1 MRKKILFIFGTRPG
15 AIKLIPLIKKFKE
28 SGLFDVKSCA
38 VAQHRQML
46 DHVIDF
52 FSVIPDYDLNLMKKD
67 QTLFDITANSLK
79 RLEEVLGDVRPDLIF
94 LQGDT
99 TTAFAASLAAFYKHI
114 RIAHIEA
121 GLRSFDKYSPF
132 PEEMNRILTSS
143 LASYHFCPTEKA
155 AMNLSR
161 EGIDK
166 NIFVVGNTVID
177 ALFLGLGIIKKQG
190 EDIYKKYFSFLDFS
204 KRIILLTCHR
214 RESFGEPVN
223 RIFRAILRIADD
235 NRDVEIVYPVHPNPN
250 IKNLAHK
257 VLSGKANIH
266 LTEPL
271 AYPYLIWLMSRSY
284 LILTDSG
291 GIQEEAPSLGKPV
304 LVLREVTERT
314 EGIEAG
320 TAALVGTDEKKI
332 IKKVLQLLTDRAEY
346 EKMAKMTSPY
356 GDGKSSERILDIIK
370 KEL

>member
-1 MRKKILFIFGTRPG
+1 M
-15 AIKLIPLIKKFKE
+15 
-28 SGLFDVKSCA
+28 
-38 VAQHRQML
+38 
-46 DHVIDF
+46 
-52 FSVIPDYDLNLMKKD
+52 
-67 QTLFDITANSLK
+67 
-79 RLEEVLGDVRPDLIF
+79 
-94 LQGDT
+94 
-99 TTAFAASLAAFYKHI
+99 
-114 RIAHIEA
+114 
-121 GLRSFDKYSPF
+121 
-132 PEEMNRILTSS
+132 
-143 LASYHFCPTEKA
+143 
-155 AMNLSR
+155 
-161 EGIDK
+161 
-166 NIFVVGNTVID
+166 
-177 ALFLGLGIIKKQG
+177 
-190 EDIYKKYFSFLDFS
+190 DFS

-332 IKKVLQLLTDRAEY
+332 IKKVFQLLTDRAEY

>member
-166 NIFVVGNTVID
+166 NIFVV
-177 ALFLGLGIIKKQG
+177 
-190 EDIYKKYFSFLDFS
+190 
-204 KRIILLTCHR
+204 
-214 RESFGEPVN
+214 
-223 RIFRAILRIADD
+223 
-235 NRDVEIVYPVHPNPN
+235 
-250 IKNLAHK
+250 
-257 VLSGKANIH
+257 
-266 LTEPL
+266 
-271 AYPYLIWLMSRSY
+271 
-284 LILTDSG
+284 
-291 GIQEEAPSLGKPV
+291 
-304 LVLREVTERT
+304 
-314 EGIEAG
+314 
-320 TAALVGTDEKKI
+320 
-332 IKKVLQLLTDRAEY
+332 
-346 EKMAKMTSPY
+346 
-356 GDGKSSERILDIIK
+356 
-370 KEL
+370 